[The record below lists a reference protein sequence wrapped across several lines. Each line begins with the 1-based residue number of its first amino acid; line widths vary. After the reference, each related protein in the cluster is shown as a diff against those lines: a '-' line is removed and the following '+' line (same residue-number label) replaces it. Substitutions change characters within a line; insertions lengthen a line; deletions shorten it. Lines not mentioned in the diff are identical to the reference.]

1 MSYLERIIL
10 LIYFPQFSRPNIS
23 RFESFFHTIKR
34 KEYHINNSN
43 DIFPEKIIRN
53 EDKRTSIII
62 EGFPKDI
69 SKSEVR
75 NMLGKYGNI
84 NYLYINRNIK
94 NCKKGISSAFINY
107 INYKSIIP
115 LFMNFRNS
123 KIERKGK
130 ILNLKIYYSKIQ
142 GKNNIKKYIQ
152 RNNYYNQSKILKK

>member
-1 MSYLERIIL
+1 
-10 LIYFPQFSRPNIS
+10 
-23 RFESFFHTIKR
+23 
-34 KEYHINNSN
+34 
-43 DIFPEKIIRN
+43 
-53 EDKRTSIII
+53 
-62 EGFPKDI
+62 
-69 SKSEVR
+69 
-75 NMLGKYGNI
+75 MLGKYGNI